1 MSPNGGGMPK
11 GKMADAIVKSFG
23 SFESFKKKFTQLAV
37 DHFGSGWIWLVRDE
51 DNNVCNIYIYI
62 FERLVYIN

>member
-23 SFESFKKKFTQLAV
+23 SFESFKEKFTKEAV
-37 DHFGSGWIWLVRDE
+37 EHFGSGWIWLVRDN
-51 DNNVCNIYIYI
+51 DNNVYII
-62 FERLVYIN
+62 FVLLSLIFH